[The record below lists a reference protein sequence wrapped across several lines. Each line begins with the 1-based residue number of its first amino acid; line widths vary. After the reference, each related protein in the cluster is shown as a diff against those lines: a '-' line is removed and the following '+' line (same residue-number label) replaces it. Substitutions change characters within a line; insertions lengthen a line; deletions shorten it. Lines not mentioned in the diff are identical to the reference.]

1 MTNDALTKNVYSWWK
16 TVAPRA
22 GYDTYSGARADLR
35 RCHSIS
41 DVMFVPEY
49 HHLLEMS
56 GADRN
61 NPDELASLAVVAW
74 VLSWV
79 KAELPQ
85 GEGKVSFAMQLAKAS
100 PQFKIVRFRRMLE
113 TQESDDLGMQLIRA
127 VRFLGQTADVYSLI
141 DGILFWNRG
150 DSVKRRWAVDYYR
163 FAKDE

>member
-1 MTNDALTKNVYSWWK
+1 MINDALTKSVYSWWK
-16 TVAPRA
+16 TIAPQA
-22 GYDTYSGARADLR
+22 GYDAYSGARADLR

-61 NPDELASLAVVAW
+61 NTDELASLAVAAW

-79 KAELPQ
+79 KDDVTHDEM
-85 GEGKVSFAMQLAKAS
+85 SFAAQLAKAD
-100 PQFKIVRFRRMLE
+100 PQFKVVRFRRLLE
-113 TQESDDLGMQLIRA
+113 TQEFDDLGMQLIRA
-127 VRFLGQTADVYSLI
+127 VRFLGQTADVQSLI
-141 DGILFWNRG
+141 DGILFWKRG
-150 DSVKRRWAVDYYR
+150 DSVKRKWAVDYYR

>member
-1 MTNDALTKNVYSWWK
+1 MINDALTKSVYSWWK
-16 TVAPRA
+16 TIAPQA
-22 GYDTYSGARADLR
+22 GYDAYSGARADLR

-61 NPDELASLAVVAW
+61 NLDELASLAVAAW

-79 KAELPQ
+79 RSEPH
-85 GEGKVSFAMQLAKAS
+85 GEETVSFATQLATAS
-100 PQFKIVRFRRMLE
+100 PQFKVVRFRRLLE
-113 TQESDDLGMQLIRA
+113 TQEFDDLGMQLIRT
-127 VRFLGQTADVYSLI
+127 VRYLGQTADVRSLI
-141 DGILFWNRG
+141 EGILFWKRG
-150 DSVKRRWAVDYYR
+150 DSVKRKWAIDYYR